1 MPVNPIAQPPLIQS
15 SPLII
20 LTAEIDNNF
29 AITEV
34 EMQPKIQTVFD
45 PKTTRFV
52 KIPKKK
58 KGEYREI
65 CVPSAE
71 LKFKLRKILVELNK
85 DAFYNFGPEVQGF
98 VPGRS
103 PLTNSIA
110 HIGYNFTLSFDLKN
124 FFDAVTPDMVPEKY
138 KNDCFVNNRAYQG
151 LPTSPAI
158 ANLAARPMDK
168 DILDFINNPN
178 NFKDYLEPNV
188 VYTRY
193 ADDLTFSFNEYST
206 YDLLRQNIP
215 LIVCNNGF
223 TINGRKTHLQTAK
236 FGRRI
241 ITGIAVDDKAYYIP
255 RAIKRKL
262 RAASHTKQFA
272 RYYGL
277 QEWSKLKLPNS
288 DPIAINADIFT
299 QMNEVNRVTNTLLKQ
314 NKYSVNYKFI
324 SDIQDTKE
332 QITVKKRINKR
343 TATSE
348 KIVYSKVSDVKKKLK
363 YRCRAVYKE
372 MDKDR
377 PGVSAIIKDI
387 IYDKVVS
394 RKKDFSDGKDLT
406 DRTNSDT
413 IAGNQISHEE
423 LAQSILV

>member
-1 MPVNPIAQPPLIQS
+1 MPLNPFIIQV
-15 SPLII
+15 
-20 LTAEIDNNF
+20 AEIGNNF

-34 EMQPKIQTVFD
+34 AMQPKIQTVFD

-71 LKFKLRKILVELNK
+71 LKFNLRKKLVELNK
-85 DAFYNFGPEVQGF
+85 DAFYNFGPEVVGF
-98 VPGRS
+98 VPGR
-103 PLTNSIA
+103 NVVFGA
-110 HIGYNFTLSFDLKN
+110 RQHIGYQFTLSFDLKN
-124 FFDAVTPDMVPEKY
+124 FFDTVTPDMVPQY
-138 KNDCFVNNRAYQG
+138 YDCFLNNRAYQG

-168 DILDFINNPN
+168 NILEYLDNLIKDQDNNES
-178 NFKDYLEPNV
+178 KV

-223 TINGRKTHLQTAK
+223 TINSRKTHLQTAK

-241 ITGIAVDDKAYYIP
+241 ITGIAVDDKNYYIP

-332 QITVKKRINKR
+332 QITVKKRINKQ
-343 TATSE
+343 TVTSE

-372 MDKDR
+372 MEKDR

-406 DRTNSDT
+406 DGVGSDT